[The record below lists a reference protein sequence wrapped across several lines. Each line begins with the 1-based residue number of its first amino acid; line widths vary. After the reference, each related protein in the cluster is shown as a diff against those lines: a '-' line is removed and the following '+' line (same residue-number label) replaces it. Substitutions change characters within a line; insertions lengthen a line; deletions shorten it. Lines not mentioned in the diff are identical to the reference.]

1 MRRTKSLLHRSTI
14 MTSNQSWASWI
25 LDSYASSVQTTSATP
40 DAESSDPIED
50 EAPAASPLGSRSPSA
65 SSTIG
70 PFVKTGRGGAGN
82 FTWQSEQPHDV
93 EAQRQSSLTDRQRA
107 AAQIEHLDTADALS
121 VSKIRKQSSSQYQW
135 VGIGGAGNLSLV
147 QSNEA
152 QSPRSPSFGR
162 STSSPLSATFP
173 KSHYGRGGAGNYAA
187 AAEGE
192 KKLESER
199 EYAERIVAEQL
210 RVKVEQ
216 DVENLLRPP
225 QGALL
230 SEGRRK
236 EGVV

>member
-1 MRRTKSLLHRSTI
+1 
-14 MTSNQSWASWI
+14 MTSNQSWTSWI
-25 LDSYASSVQTTSATP
+25 LDSYASSVHTTSATP

-50 EAPAASPLGSRSPSA
+50 EPPAAPPLGSRSPSA

-82 FTWQSEQPHDV
+82 FTWQSEQPRDV

-107 AAQIEHLDTADALS
+107 AAQIEHLDTAEALN
-121 VSKIRKQSSSQYQW
+121 VSKIRKQTSSQYQR

-147 QSNEA
+147 QSNEV
-152 QSPRSPSFGR
+152 QSPRSPSFSR

-173 KSHYGRGGAGNYAA
+173 KLHYGRGGSGNYAA
-187 AAEGE
+187 AVEGE
-192 KKLESER
+192 KKIEGEK
-199 EYAERIVAEQL
+199 EYAERIVAMQL

-230 SEGRRK
+230 SEGRRR